1 MVLVVGGERTG
12 GAGHLFAQ
20 QIGREL
26 PQYHADRV
34 ALFGT
39 EHERVGKHLPVAVFV
54 APQHVNDFHVAH
66 AGYLES
72 LVEAGA
78 GLVAAHVHIVVH
90 EGEGLYYAVGHS
102 LAVGRRVVAYLDHLL
117 ELDGFVEPVYIVGEL
132 LVGGDVGEYA
142 QVVELV
148 ELVAYA
154 LGEGIVVVG
163 AADEPSQQHSLL
175 LGEVYALV
183 EFAEEWRV
191 AVEPVVGARLDEPET
206 GIAEEVEVVIQIAQ
220 RDAHTVAELCGGVV
234 LVLGHQ

>member
-1 MVLVVGGERTG
+1 M
-12 GAGHLFAQ
+12 
-20 QIGREL
+20 
-26 PQYHADRV
+26 

-66 AGYLES
+66 AGYLEG

-78 GLVAAHVHIVVH
+78 ELVAAHVHIVVH
-90 EGEGLYYAVGHS
+90 EGEGFYYAVGYS

-183 EFAEEWRV
+183 

-220 RDAHTVAELCGGVV
+220 RDAYTVAELCGGVV